1 MTPIK
6 YHEAAEAELLDE
18 IGYLELRARGLG
30 RRFFTEV
37 RRAERV
43 IAQFP
48 ESGEEIRPGIRKTMV
63 RKFRHSLIYTIQND
77 GLLILAVAHQS
88 RRAGYRVGRA
98 GAGAKHKR
106 KSRSKS
112 GNTINRED

>member
-1 MTPIK
+1 VTPIR

-18 IGYLELRARGLG
+18 IGYLELRAKGLG
-30 RRFFTEV
+30 QRFFAEI
-37 RRAERV
+37 RRAENI

-63 RKFRHSLIYTIQND
+63 RKFRHSLIYAIEKD

-88 RRAGYRVGRA
+88 RRAGYWIGRA
-98 GAGAKHKR
+98 G
-106 KSRSKS
+106 S
-112 GNTINRED
+112 GER